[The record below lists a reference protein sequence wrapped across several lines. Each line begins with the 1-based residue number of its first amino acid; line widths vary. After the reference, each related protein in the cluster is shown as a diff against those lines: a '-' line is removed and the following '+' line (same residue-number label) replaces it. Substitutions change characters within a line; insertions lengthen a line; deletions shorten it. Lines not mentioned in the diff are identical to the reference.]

1 MKITKER
8 LIKIIKEEIEEAGD
22 PGAYH
27 GGQSSGES
35 QGDAQYEVMQQ
46 MGLFHAKLIEQGHD
60 ELANEFDQILVQAQK
75 AGMTDKKPSW
85 PSGV

>member
-1 MKITKER
+1 MKITKEQ
-8 LIKIIKEEIEEAGD
+8 LIKIIKEELQVENT
-22 PGAYH
+22 
-27 GGQSSGES
+27 
-35 QGDAQYEVMQQ
+35 QYEIMQQ
-46 MGLFHAKLIEQGHD
+46 MGLFHAKLIEQGHN